1 MGAILDRNGLR
12 PSRFYV
18 TKDNVMYM
26 ASEVGVI
33 DLPSADVVQKV
44 SGREGVGV
52 MSRPHIII
60 SFISIIL
67 NFNLIIDVF
76 KIANL
81 LLLVL

>member
-1 MGAILDRNGLR
+1 
-12 PSRFYV
+12 
-18 TKDNVMYM
+18 
-26 ASEVGVI
+26 
-33 DLPSADVVQKV
+33 
-44 SGREGVGV
+44 

-67 NFNLIIDVF
+67 KFNLIIDVF

>member
-1 MGAILDRNGLR
+1 
-12 PSRFYV
+12 
-18 TKDNVMYM
+18 
-26 ASEVGVI
+26 
-33 DLPSADVVQKV
+33 
-44 SGREGVGV
+44 

-81 LLLVL
+81 FFIGTLSSIQRCEF

>member
-1 MGAILDRNGLR
+1 
-12 PSRFYV
+12 
-18 TKDNVMYM
+18 
-26 ASEVGVI
+26 
-33 DLPSADVVQKV
+33 
-44 SGREGVGV
+44 

-60 SFISIIL
+60 SFISFIL

>member
-1 MGAILDRNGLR
+1 
-12 PSRFYV
+12 
-18 TKDNVMYM
+18 
-26 ASEVGVI
+26 
-33 DLPSADVVQKV
+33 
-44 SGREGVGV
+44 

-81 LLLVL
+81 LLLVLCVPYKDVNSS

>member
-1 MGAILDRNGLR
+1 
-12 PSRFYV
+12 
-18 TKDNVMYM
+18 
-26 ASEVGVI
+26 
-33 DLPSADVVQKV
+33 
-44 SGREGVGV
+44 

-60 SFISIIL
+60 SFISITL

>member
-1 MGAILDRNGLR
+1 
-12 PSRFYV
+12 
-18 TKDNVMYM
+18 
-26 ASEVGVI
+26 
-33 DLPSADVVQKV
+33 
-44 SGREGVGV
+44 

-67 NFNLIIDVF
+67 KLNLIIDVF

>member
-1 MGAILDRNGLR
+1 
-12 PSRFYV
+12 
-18 TKDNVMYM
+18 
-26 ASEVGVI
+26 
-33 DLPSADVVQKV
+33 
-44 SGREGVGV
+44 

-60 SFISIIL
+60 SFLSIIL